1 MDDGKSWYSAWTFH
15 IIKKIYY
22 KGRGLGRGG
31 CQIDPGQ
38 RLVDSQVGSCWH
50 FFGPF
55 FRVLFLTS
63 FLEVFSS
70 ILERFWRPKW
80 VPNSSFGH
88 IFGMLFWHPHF
99 GVNFRCIFVLFSML
113 NFLKIV
119 IFPGKNAYF
128 QGFAFLALA

>member
-15 IIKKIYY
+15 VRKKIY

-31 CQIDPGQ
+31 CHVDPGQ

-55 FRVLFLTS
+55 FRVLILTS

-80 VPNSSFGH
+80 LPKSIFGEVFVMFFGH
-88 IFGMLFWHPHF
+88 LHF
-99 GVNFRCIFVLFSML
+99 D
-113 NFLKIV
+113 
-119 IFPGKNAYF
+119 
-128 QGFAFLALA
+128 AFLVKFLMFFGSSKP